1 MISGT
6 ISHYHIIAK
15 VGGGGMGVV
24 YKAEDTRL
32 HRTVALKFLPAGVA
46 ADSVSPQR
54 FYREA
59 QAASALNHPNIC
71 TIYDIGQQDGQQF
84 IAMEFLEGETLKER
98 IAGRPLRIE
107 ETLELAIEMADALD
121 AAHIKGIIHRDIKPA
136 NIFVTARGHAKILD
150 FGLAKLAPAGNAV
163 HLSAAPTADELEQLT
178 RLGAAMGTFTH
189 MSPEQ
194 VHGEALDARTDLFS
208 FGIVLYEMVTGA
220 LPFRGETSGVVA
232 EAILNRAPV
241 APVRLNPSVPVKLEE
256 IIHKALEK
264 DRKLRYQSAAEMRT
278 DLQRLKRDL
287 DASVVAGER
296 HSDSSRARSADGANE
311 SARTGRPSSPFAAR
325 LGYAMAIFVAIAFL
339 TAFIFNLGGFRD
351 DFLTKA
357 HTPAGKRAETAP
369 RASGIHSLAVLP
381 LENLSGDPQQEYF
394 ADGMTEELI
403 TELSTISAL
412 RVISR
417 TSSMAFK
424 GSKKTLPAIADA
436 LGVDAVVAGSV
447 EKAGDR
453 VRISAQLINAS
464 ADRTIWAQTYDGD
477 LKDVLGLQSKAA
489 EAIAEK
495 IQIAV
500 TPQEQ
505 RRLASAATINPEA
518 HDAYLLGQF
527 HLRKATLPE
536 LRKAIDYFNQAIQKQ
551 PKFAQAYLGIANSYM
566 SMTVNYLAPRETSP
580 KARDAVMK
588 ALALDD
594 NLAEAHAALASIYI
608 NYDWKWD
615 GARKE
620 IARALELDPNS
631 VVARENLAFYD
642 AVLGK
647 EQDAAREIKSVEAL
661 YPLST
666 GENFLSDRAF
676 TLYLAHQYELAV
688 EQCHKDLEINP
699 EWGWPHSVLAL
710 IAMERKQS
718 DSALAEARKGVDLD
732 PSNNYNLEI
741 LAGVEAHAG
750 MRKAAMEIIETL
762 KKRAKTEY
770 VCLYELGAIYVALD
784 QTDTAFQ
791 YFDKAYDDRDVC
803 VPNLATD
810 PRLMSLH
817 SDPRFRRLAQ
827 KVGFP
832 ESIY

>member
-6 ISHYHIIAK
+6 ISHYRIIAK

-24 YKAEDTRL
+24 YKAEDVRL
-32 HRTVALKFLPAGVA
+32 HRRVALKFLPAGVA
-46 ADSVSPQR
+46 TDSVSLQR

-107 ETLELAIEMADALD
+107 ETLEPAIEMGDALD
-121 AAHIKGIIHRDIKPA
+121 AAHMKGIIHRDIKPA
-136 NIFVTARGHAKILD
+136 NIFVTARGHVKILD
-150 FGLAKLAPAGNAV
+150 FGLAKQAPGGNAP

-178 RLGAAMGTFTH
+178 RLGAVMGTFTH

-194 VHGEALDARTDLFS
+194 VRGEALDARTDLFS

-220 LPFRGETSGVVA
+220 LPFRGETSAVVA

-241 APVRLNPSVPVKLEE
+241 APVRLNSSVPAKLEE
-256 IIHKALEK
+256 IIRKALEK

-287 DASVVAGER
+287 DGSVVAGAR
-296 HSDSSRARSADGANE
+296 HSDSSRARGADGANE

-325 LGYAMAIFVAIAFL
+325 LGYAMAIFVAMAFL

-357 HTPAGKRAETAP
+357 HAPTGKRAETAP
-369 RASGIHSLAVLP
+369 RASGIRSLAVLP

-403 TELSTISAL
+403 TKLSTISAL
-412 RVISR
+412 RIISR

-424 GSKKTLPAIADA
+424 GSKKTLPAIADE

-453 VRISAQLINAS
+453 VRISAQLINAP
-464 ADRTIWAQTYDGD
+464 ADRTIWAQTYDGN
-477 LKDVLGLQSKAA
+477 LRDVLGLQSKAA
-489 EAIAEK
+489 EAIAEE

-505 RRLASAATINPEA
+505 RRLASAVTIDPEA

-551 PKFAQAYLGIANSYM
+551 PKFAQAHLGIANSYM
-566 SMTVNYLAPRETSP
+566 SMTVNYLAPREASP
-580 KARDAVMK
+580 KARDEVMK

-615 GARKE
+615 DARKE

-631 VVARENLAFYD
+631 VVARENLAVYD
-642 AVLGK
+642 AALGK
-647 EQDAAREIKSVEAL
+647 EQDAAREITSVEAL
-661 YPLST
+661 DPLST

-688 EQCHKDLEINP
+688 EQCRKDLEINP
-699 EWGWPHSVLAL
+699 EWGWPYSVLAL
-710 IAMERKQS
+710 IAVERKQF
-718 DSALAEARKGVDLD
+718 DSALAEARKGASLD
-732 PSNNYNLEI
+732 PANNYILEI
-741 LAGVEAHAG
+741 LGASKHMPGC
-750 MRKAAMEIIETL
+750 
-762 KKRAKTEY
+762 AKT
-770 VCLYELGAIYVALD
+770 
-784 QTDTAFQ
+784 
-791 YFDKAYDDRDVC
+791 R
-803 VPNLATD
+803 
-810 PRLMSLH
+810 
-817 SDPRFRRLAQ
+817 
-827 KVGFP
+827 
-832 ESIY
+832 